1 MDKYT
6 QDTWLEGAQCVTAD
20 PEIFFPG
27 IEVGWADRA
36 AEAKS
41 YCGVCPIAVACL
53 MSAMTEGY
61 EGIWGGTT
69 THERKLMRKDRKA
82 LEEQVKWLSV

>member
-1 MDKYT
+1 MSDLSED
-6 QDTWLEGAQCVTAD
+6 QIEEGACTKAAD

-69 THERKLMRKDRKA
+69 THERKLLRKDRKA
-82 LEEQVKWLSV
+82 LEDQVKWLSI